1 MDLIDRNKLKLHHVW
16 AERHTATGNVCKL
29 VVEVADIEKLPTVDA
44 EPVIRCK
51 DCKHWFYFWESE
63 KHHCT
68 ESDKHPWDCPIREE
82 DDFCSRGELK
92 R

>member
-1 MDLIDRNKLKLHHVW
+1 MSLVIVETD
-16 AERHTATGNVCKL
+16 TGEEYEIVL
-29 VVEVADIEKLPTVDA
+29 
-44 EPVIRCK
+44 CK

-82 DDFCSRGELK
+82 DDFCSRGEK

>member
-1 MDLIDRNKLKLHHVW
+1 MSKK
-16 AERHTATGNVCKL
+16 RHISFWLTEEDMNGYQCQIL
-29 VVEVADIEKLPTVDA
+29 M
-44 EPVIRCK
+44 PVIFCK

-82 DDFCSRGELK
+82 DDFCSRGERK
-92 R
+92 DD